1 VLYGADRKP
10 VHYFALS
17 KDATLVGRLDAANG
31 CFPEID
37 VSEHVDEAMAR
48 KVSRKHALI
57 LRSRSSDSFT
67 LRPLPGNTG
76 TQVGMLMLLG
86 TEEVPLTPGTRIVL
100 GGAVRFMFEVV

>member
-1 VLYGADRKP
+1 V
-10 VHYFALS
+10 LS

-37 VSEHVDEAMAR
+37 VSDHVEEATAR

-57 LRSRSSDSFT
+57 LRSRSSDGFT

-76 TQVGMLMLLG
+76 TQVEKRLLTG
-86 TEEVPLTPGTRIVL
+86 PEDVPLTPGTRIVL
-100 GGAVRFMFEVV
+100 GGAVRFKFEVM